1 MIHPSP
7 RPLHRSLSRV
17 RMQKRAQARKLSY
30 NGVNLSVLVE
40 NPPYVLVSEQL
51 REIWAEAKYRTELI

>member
-1 MIHPSP
+1 
-7 RPLHRSLSRV
+7 
-17 RMQKRAQARKLSY
+17 MQKRAQARKLNY

-51 REIWAEAKYRTELI
+51 REIWAEAMYRTELI

>member
-1 MIHPSP
+1 MIHLSP

-51 REIWAEAKYRTELI
+51 REIWAEAMYRTELI